1 MSERPR
7 VVVTRRLPEA
17 VEARLAEEFDAVL
30 NTNDAALTADELAGA
45 VRSADAL
52 LPTVT
57 DKVTPEVLS
66 VDPRRTKI
74 VANFGVGYN
83 NIDVATAQ
91 ANGIV
96 VTNTPG
102 VLTDCTADIAM
113 TLLLSVARRAGEGER
128 QLRAGEWTGWRP
140 THMLGTKISGK
151 TLGIIGMGR
160 IGRAVARRAHHGF
173 GMKILYFSPSA
184 VPEDQMAGLDAQRAP
199 SVEDL
204 LAHSEFVSLHCPST
218 PQTRHLLN
226 AHTFKMFKPGA
237 YLINTARGDVIDEAA
252 LVEALEAGTI
262 AGAGLDV
269 YEGEPK
275 VHEGLL
281 GMENVVLLPHLGSAT
296 TETRTA
302 MGLRAFE
309 NLAAF
314 FRGDPPPDRVA

>member
-1 MSERPR
+1 MSERPK
-7 VVVTRRLPEA
+7 VVVTRRLPVQ
-17 VEARLAEEFDAVL
+17 VEARLTEEFDAVL
-30 NTNDAALTADELAGA
+30 STNDVALTAEELAGA
-45 VRSADAL
+45 VSSADAL

-57 DKVTPEVLS
+57 DRITAEVLS
-66 VDPRRTKI
+66 ADPRRTKI

-83 NIDVATAQ
+83 NIDVATAK

-160 IGRAVARRAHHGF
+160 IGRAVARRAHLGF

-184 VPEDQMAGLDAQRAP
+184 VPEEQIAGLGAQRAP
-199 SVEDL
+199 SLEEL
-204 LAHSEFVSLHCPST
+204 LAHSDFVSLHCPST
-218 PQTRHLLN
+218 PQTRHLID
-226 AHTFKMFKPGA
+226 AHTLKLFKPGA
-237 YLINTARGDVIDEAA
+237 YLINTARGDVVDEVA
-252 LVEALEAGTI
+252 LVEALKAGTI

-275 VHEGLL
+275 VHQGLL
-281 GMENVVLLPHLGSAT
+281 GMDNVVLLPHLGSAT

-309 NLAAF
+309 NLRAF
-314 FRGDPPPDRVA
+314 FRGEPPPDRVA